1 MITFRKKELL
11 QVSELWT
18 NKRSQTRR
26 SLNVLDDC
34 QQRFR
39 KKPPLKQA
47 LFEMERKL
55 FQTGSVK
62 NTQKTGR
69 S

>member
-1 MITFRKKELL
+1 MKQVITLQKKELL

-18 NKRSQTRR
+18 HERPQTRR

-39 KKPPLKQA
+39 KKPTLKQA
-47 LFEMERKL
+47 LLKWNANFSKL
-55 FQTGSVK
+55 GV
-62 NTQKTGR
+62 
-69 S
+69 